1 MLQSGA
7 VFPTVRDM
15 QIRVEKKL
23 AARIKKCKQK
33 EPYWK
38 SHNQIANAAIA
49 KGLKDV
55 ESRCEVES

>member
-1 MLQSGA
+1 
-7 VFPTVRDM
+7 M
-15 QIRVEKKL
+15 QIRVDKKL

-38 SHNQIANAAIA
+38 SQNQIANAAIA